1 MSELENEEVIVDIE
15 ATEVVEPTEEE
26 AVIAEEE
33 VTE

>member
-15 ATEVVEPTEEE
+15 ATEVVEPTEE
-26 AVIAEEE
+26 VIAEEE